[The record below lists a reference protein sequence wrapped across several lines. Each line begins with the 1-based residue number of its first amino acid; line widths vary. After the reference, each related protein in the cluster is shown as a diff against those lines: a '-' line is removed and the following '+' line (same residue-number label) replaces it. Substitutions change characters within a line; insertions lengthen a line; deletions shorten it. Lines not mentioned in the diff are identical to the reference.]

1 MFQCHFSKIYSN
13 CLKFLS
19 PAYHIIVSHQFS
31 KMTSV
36 DISMQTVAAEAAKRL
51 VKLALDGGSFDD
63 ISVLVNVYV
72 WRE

>member
-1 MFQCHFSKIYSN
+1 MPLIENIFQSSQTYTAQYSE
-13 CLKFLS
+13 
-19 PAYHIIVSHQFS
+19 QFS

-51 VKLALDGGSFDD
+51 VNLALDGGSFDD

-72 WRE
+72 WCE